1 VAESGT
7 LSGKN
12 SIRTICQNSN
22 NDRNAKISRPHH
34 EFSLY
39 AAFRKS
45 RKCEDLK
52 MTSVEIAC
60 RVLSQNETVQFGI
73 FGLIG
78 KSEYF
83 PPLRFLNEFFMKGHD
98 PCDQDQ
104 RMSKWNSF
112 ELNSEEYETVRRWW
126 VSDHPR
132 AIKEL
137 SDVNCWADWVHE
149 ILESI

>member
-1 VAESGT
+1 MLTSGT
-7 LSGKN
+7 L
-12 SIRTICQNSN
+12 
-22 NDRNAKISRPHH
+22 A
-34 EFSLY
+34 EFGHKQTSE
-39 AAFRKS
+39 
-45 RKCEDLK
+45 KCEDLK

-83 PPLRFLNEFFMKGHD
+83 PPFQFLNEFFMKGHD

-104 RMSKWNSF
+104 RMPKWNAF

-126 VSDHPR
+126 VSDHPS

-137 SDVNCWADWVHE
+137 PDVSCWADWVHE